1 LIDAPESLCFRGRWG
16 NRQPR
21 PVPDGMTEI
30 RAPITGNVWKVL
42 VAVGDAVR
50 VDDVVAI
57 LESMKLEIPVE
68 AESAGIVLRVL
79 VSVGEPVGEDDA
91 MFELE

>member
-1 LIDAPESLCFRGRWG
+1 LI
-16 NRQPR
+16 
-21 PVPDGMTEI
+21 PVRVYASFTATAIDCRRRDDRMSEI

-42 VAVGDAVR
+42 VAEGDPVA

-68 AESAGIVLRVL
+68 AECAGTVVRVL
-79 VSVGEPVGEDDA
+79 VAVGDAVGEDDT

>member
-1 LIDAPESLCFRGRWG
+1 MLSHTGAAIGCRAATRMS
-16 NRQPR
+16 
-21 PVPDGMTEI
+21 EI

-42 VAVGDAVR
+42 VAEGDEVA

-68 AESAGIVLRVL
+68 AESAGVVARVL
-79 VSVGEPVGEDDA
+79 VAVGDPVGEDDP
-91 MFELE
+91 MFELG

>member
-1 LIDAPESLCFRGRWG
+1 MS
-16 NRQPR
+16 
-21 PVPDGMTEI
+21 EI
-30 RAPITGNVWKVL
+30 RAPITGNVWKIL
-42 VAVGDAVR
+42 VGVGDDVA

-68 AESAGIVLRVL
+68 AESAGRVTRVL
-79 VSVGEPVGEDDA
+79 HSVGDPVAEDEA